1 MKRYQVYLNSRSV
14 GIIDDF
20 EKETSIPRSV
30 LIRMAINSLAQN
42 LVKLSPAFSKKRGD
56 LDEIIGIINAK
67 GKGSTNSSEKVDDI
81 YYNK

>member
-14 GIIDDF
+14 SIIDNF
-20 EKETSIPRSV
+20 EKETNIPRSA

-42 LVKLSPAFSKKRGD
+42 LVKISPAFSDKIGD
-56 LDEIIGIINAK
+56 LDEIIGIINTK
-67 GKGSTNSSEKVDDI
+67 GKSVTNSSEKVDDI